1 MGLTV
6 PFVATIYEFEDCA
19 VDPSRFELRRGGVVE
34 HVEPQVFDVLVH
46 LIRHRD
52 RVVTKA
58 ELLDTVWGDRFVSES
73 ALAEPAQVGAPCRR
87 RRRRRPARDPHG
99 VRPRLPVRRP
109 GGRAPRAG
117 STGAAGRRCRRRPLQ
132 QTVRFCTASDG
143 HRIAY
148 ATIGSGPVLV
158 KAANWLTH
166 LDHDRETSIWGHW
179 LEGLA
184 TGRTL
189 VRYDERGC
197 GMSDWDVEHFRF
209 EDWVDDLETVVDAV
223 GLDCFPLLGVSQGAA
238 VAVAFA
244 AAHPERV
251 SRLVLASAYARG
263 RLARAVTEDERREA
277 ALDLEVARVGW
288 GRDDPSFRQ
297 VFTSQFLPDG
307 TREEW
312 EEFNELQR
320 HHDVA
325 GERRSLPRD
334 VRPDRCHRSRAE
346 GQMPDAGPALPRRPP
361 PAGGG
366 STRPGRTH
374 PRLRVRP
381 AAEPQPHPPRRT
393 GVADLPRRAGPL
405 PGLPRSEAARLTSE
419 LAAAACSGA
428 HLLALG
434 AADESPGRGA
444 GRLAARADLRAGDER
459 VLVAVGTLQQAPAA
473 GRQVVGELRRVQAQG
488 RRSR

>member
-1 MGLTV
+1 
-6 PFVATIYEFEDCA
+6 
-19 VDPSRFELRRGGVVE
+19 
-34 HVEPQVFDVLVH
+34 VLVH
-46 LIRHRD
+46 LISHRD

-73 ALAEPAQVGAPCRR
+73 ALASRLKSARRAVGDDGAGQRVIRTVFGRGYQFVAPVVEHHEQGAP
-87 RRRRRPARDPHG
+87 
-99 VRPRLPVRRP
+99 
-109 GGRAPRAG
+109 APRTTAPSG
-117 STGAAGRRCRRRPLQ
+117 PLQ

-197 GMSDWDVEHFRF
+197 GMSDWDVERFRF
-209 EDWVDDLETVVDAV
+209 EDWVDDLELVVDAV

-263 RLARAVTEDERREA
+263 RLARAVTEEQRREA
-277 ALDLEVARVGW
+277 ALDLEVARIGW

-320 HHDVA
+320 ITTSPENAVRFLETFSRIDVTELA
-325 GERRSLPRD
+325 PKVQCPTLVLHSRDDRRQPVEGARD
-334 VRPDRCHRSRAE
+334 LAALIPDCE
-346 GQMPDAGPALPRRPP
+346 F
-361 PAGGG
+361 
-366 STRPGRTH
+366 
-374 PRLRVRP
+374 V
-381 AAEPQPHPPRRT
+381 
-393 GVADLPRRAGPL
+393 PL
-405 PGLPRSEAARLTSE
+405 PSRNHILRDEPAWPIFLAE
-419 LAAAACSGA
+419 LDRFLSS
-428 HLLALG
+428 
-434 AADESPGRGA
+434 DR
-444 GRLAARADLRAGDER
+444 
-459 VLVAVGTLQQAPAA
+459 
-473 GRQVVGELRRVQAQG
+473 
-488 RRSR
+488 

>member
-1 MGLTV
+1 MIRTV
-6 PFVATIYEFEDCA
+6 FGRGYQFVA
-19 VDPSRFELRRGGVVE
+19 PVVE
-34 HVEPQVFDVLVH
+34 HHEQ
-46 LIRHRD
+46 
-52 RVVTKA
+52 
-58 ELLDTVWGDRFVSES
+58 
-73 ALAEPAQVGAPCRR
+73 GAPPPSTTA
-87 RRRRRPARDPHG
+87 PAG
-99 VRPRLPVRRP
+99 
-109 GGRAPRAG
+109 
-117 STGAAGRRCRRRPLQ
+117 PLQ

-166 LDHDRETSIWGHW
+166 LDHDRETSVWGHW

-263 RLARAVTEDERREA
+263 RLARAVNEEQRREA

-320 HHDVA
+320 ITTSPENAVRFLETFSRIDVTGLA
-325 GERRSLPRD
+325 PKVE
-334 VRPDRCHRSRAE
+334 V
-346 GQMPDAGPALPRRPP
+346 PDAGPALPRRPP
-361 PAGGG
+361 PTGGG
-366 STRPGRTH
+366 SRD
-374 PRLRVRP
+374 L
-381 AAEPQPHPPRRT
+381 AALIPDCQF
-393 GVADLPRRAGPL
+393 VPL
-405 PGLPRSEAARLTSE
+405 PSRNHILRDEPAWPIFLAE
-419 LAAAACSGA
+419 LDRFLS
-428 HLLALG
+428 
-434 AADESPGRGA
+434 A
-444 GRLAARADLRAGDER
+444 G
-459 VLVAVGTLQQAPAA
+459 
-473 GRQVVGELRRVQAQG
+473 
-488 RRSR
+488 